1 MNSAAAISRSLRS
14 FARRAQLVSLAS
26 KPDRKIDWAGWR
38 SFAISVLALGAALLL
53 ALYSSVAA
61 EDGRTWAA
69 AFSALSALA
78 VSGWVAFTVVPA
90 LARRTPLRWLAY
102 RMDYRVTREGIVY
115 LAGIF
120 VIALAALNTG
130 NNLLF
135 MTLACL
141 LAGILISGIISQMV
155 LSGVELRLDLP
166 EHIFANQPVLALAEL
181 ENHKKMLPS
190 FSLRLVGAR
199 PSRSRLTGGS
209 ASRAARGDRSRGPS
223 ADTKSKPGTHRAG
236 EILTRPVY
244 FPHLPAQQKLQQ
256 AVELVFPHRGIYH
269 QDSIGLQTRF
279 PFGFLEKTR
288 QVESQMQAVVYPSV
302 APSEE
307 FYEILPLVTGEL
319 ESFMRGRGHDLYSI
333 RDYQTS
339 DSARHVDWKASART
353 GSLQVRE
360 FAREDERRVLLV
372 LDEAIPAGGKPGESR
387 EAIFERGVALCASL
401 AWHFYEINS
410 VLAFRCGAFEAPMAP
425 AGENIYAILGHLA
438 SAEPA
443 DSDRSVLSELV
454 DLPQTFKIIL
464 TAQPRGSIPTSLW
477 STSYI
482 AFLE

>member
-1 MNSAAAISRSLRS
+1 MSTTVAPRLR
-14 FARRAQLVSLAS
+14 ALAKRAHLESLAS
-26 KPDRKIDWAGWR
+26 KANAKIDWTGWR
-38 SFAISVLALGAALLL
+38 PFAISVVALGAALLL
-53 ALYSSVAA
+53 ALYSSIAA

-69 AFSALSALA
+69 ALSALSALA
-78 VSGWVAFTVVPA
+78 VSAWVAFTVVPV

-115 LAGIF
+115 LVGIF

-135 MTLACL
+135 MTLSCL
-141 LAGILISGIISQMV
+141 LAGILISGIISQVV

-166 EHIFANQPVLALAEL
+166 EHIFANQPVLALAQL
-181 ENHKKMLPS
+181 ENHKTMLPS
-190 FSLRLVGAR
+190 FSLRLVGAK
-199 PSRSRLTGGS
+199 PPRSHWS
-209 ASRAARGDRSRGPS
+209 AGIPRHETTRAN
-223 ADTKSKPGTHRAG
+223 
-236 EILTRPVY
+236 EILTTPVY
-244 FPHLPAQQKLQQ
+244 FPHLPAQQKMQQ
-256 AVELVFPHRGIYH
+256 PVELVFPHRGVYR

-288 QVESQMQAVVYPSV
+288 QVESKMEVLVYPSV

-333 RDYQTS
+333 REYQTS

-353 GSLQVRE
+353 GALQVRE

-372 LDEAIPAGGKPGESR
+372 LDPAIPADGKRRELR
-387 EAIFERGVALCASL
+387 EAIFDRGIALCASL

-410 VLAFRCGAFEAPMAP
+410 VLGFRCGAFETTMAP
-425 AGENIYAILGHLA
+425 AGENIYAILRHLA
-438 SAEPA
+438 AATLA
-443 DSDRSVLSELV
+443 DSDRSVLSDLV

>member
-1 MNSAAAISRSLRS
+1 MASTEFAKHHAPASRGAWREKVDWAAWRTFAI
-14 FARRAQLVSLAS
+14 AVVSLS
-26 KPDRKIDWAGWR
+26 
-38 SFAISVLALGAALLL
+38 AALLL

-61 EDGRTWAA
+61 EDGRTSTAV
-69 AFSALSALA
+69 FSALSALA
-78 VSGWVAFTVVPA
+78 LSAWVAFTVVPM

-120 VIALAALNTG
+120 IIALAALNTG

-135 MTLACL
+135 MTLACM
-141 LAGILISGIISQMV
+141 LAGILISGLLSQIV

-166 EHIFANQPVLALAEL
+166 EHIFANQPVMALAEL
-181 ENHKKMLPS
+181 TNHKLRLPS
-190 FSLRLVGAR
+190 FSLRLVGAKGHGKAGAKAGAPR
-199 PSRSRLTGGS
+199 RS
-209 ASRAARGDRSRGPS
+209 
-223 ADTKSKPGTHRAG
+223 KSKAAASQASD
-236 EILTRPVY
+236 ILTMPVY
-244 FPHLPAQQKLQQ
+244 FPYLPPRQQSRQ
-256 AVELVFPHRGIYH
+256 AVQLVFPRRGVYR
-269 QDSIGLQTRF
+269 QDSIGVQTRF

-288 QVESQMQAVVYPSV
+288 QVESKMEAVVYPSV

-307 FYEILPLVTGEL
+307 FYEVLPLVTGEL
-319 ESFMRGRGHDLYSI
+319 ESFTRGRGNDLYSI
-333 RDYQTS
+333 RDYQTF

-372 LDEAIPAGGKPGESR
+372 LDPCMPNGGKPQT
-387 EAIFERGVALCASL
+387 AHNAVFERGVTLCASL

-410 VLAFRCGAFEAPMAP
+410 VLAFRSGAFETAMAP
-425 AGENIYAILGHLA
+425 AGEIIYEILRYLA
-438 SAEPA
+438 SAAPA
-443 DSDRSVLSELV
+443 AGESSLLSDLA

-477 STSYI
+477 STSFI

>member
-1 MNSAAAISRSLRS
+1 MNSPAIARNLRA
-14 FARRAQLVSLAS
+14 FAKRTHLDSLAS
-26 KPDRKIDWAGWR
+26 KASRQIDWSGWR
-38 SFAISVLALGAALLL
+38 SFAIAVVALGAALLL

-61 EDGRTWAA
+61 EDGRIWAA
-69 AFSALSALA
+69 GFSALSALV

-141 LAGILISGIISQMV
+141 LAGILISGIISQVV

-166 EHIFANQPVLALAEL
+166 ENIFANQPVLALTEL
-181 ENHKKMLPS
+181 ENHKTVLPS
-190 FSLRLVGAR
+190 FSLRLVGAKPPR
-199 PSRSRLTGGS
+199 GRES
-209 ASRAARGDRSRGPS
+209 ASRS
-223 ADTKSKPGTHRAG
+223 AKTNSKQKGASQRAS
-236 EILTRPVY
+236 EILTTPVY
-244 FPHLPAQQKLQQ
+244 FPYLPPQQKIQQ
-256 AVELVFPHRGIYH
+256 AVELVFPHRGIYR

-288 QVESQMQAVVYPSV
+288 QVESGMEALVYPSV

-333 RDYQTS
+333 REYQTF

-372 LDEAIPAGGKPGESR
+372 LDTAIPAGKPREAS

-410 VLAFRCGAFEAPMAP
+410 VLAFRSGAFETTMAP
-425 AGENIYAILGHLA
+425 ASESIYAILRCLA

-443 DSDRSVLSELV
+443 ESDSSVLTELV